1 MQSTQDP
8 RAGKDQ
14 DQTPEGE
21 AEAHTRE
28 ADDFAHQDP
37 GADEIAGDPPSEE
50 AIAKLIDENA
60 ELKDRLLRA
69 VAEAENVRRRSAKEK
84 ADASKFGISSFAR
97 DLMSVAD
104 NFSRALD
111 SLDDDIRES
120 GGETVKNLITGI
132 EMVERELLSAF
143 EKNGIAQV
151 CPVSGDKFDPNLH
164 QAIAEIPVDNQPS
177 GTVVEATQIGYL
189 LDDRLLRPAM
199 VVVARNAGGGG
210 GPQQGGDPDAQDP
223 GANVNTTV

>member
-8 RAGKDQ
+8 ETGKPREENAE
-14 DQTPEGE
+14 TE
-21 AEAHTRE
+21 ATAAE
-28 ADDFAHQDP
+28 QDP
-37 GADEIAGDPPSEE
+37 SADPALGDLAGDPPSEE

-69 VAEAENVRRRSAKEK
+69 VAEAENVRRRSEKEK

-111 SLDDDIRES
+111 SVDEEIRAT

-143 EKNGIAQV
+143 EKNGIVQV
-151 CPVSGDKFDPNLH
+151 LPVSGDKFDPNLH
-164 QAIAEIPVDNQPS
+164 QAIAEIPVETQPS
-177 GTVVEATQIGYL
+177 GTVVEVTQIGYL

-199 VVVARNAGGGG
+199 VVVARNAGGNGG
-210 GPQQGGDPDAQDP
+210 QNQGGEPDVQDP

>member
-8 RAGKDQ
+8 SQGK
-14 DQTPEGE
+14 E
-21 AEAHTRE
+21 
-28 ADDFAHQDP
+28 P
-37 GADEIAGDPPSEE
+37 GAETENAGAEIEGTETHEAATDELAGDPPSEE

-69 VAEAENVRRRSAKEK
+69 VAEAENVRRRSEKEK

-104 NFSRALD
+104 NFSRAMESTTD
-111 SLDDDIRES
+111 EMRES
-120 GGETVKNLITGI
+120 GGETVKNLITGV

-143 EKNGIAQV
+143 EKNGIKQV
-151 CPVSGDKFDPNLH
+151 RPVSGEKFDPNLH
-164 QAIAEIPVDNQPS
+164 QAIAEIPVETQPN
-177 GTVVEATQIGYL
+177 GTVVEVTQIGYL

-199 VVVARNAGGGG
+199 VVVARNAGGNGG
-210 GPQQGGDPDAQDP
+210 GGQAGDPDAQDP
-223 GANVNTTV
+223 GANINTTV

>member
-8 RAGKDQ
+8 QTGKNQDEAIESEDAAPDHDQAAPQ
-14 DQTPEGE
+14 DQALNEL
-21 AEAHTRE
+21 
-28 ADDFAHQDP
+28 
-37 GADEIAGDPPSEE
+37 AGDPPSEE
-50 AIAKLIDENA
+50 AVAKLIDENA

-69 VAEAENVRRRSAKEK
+69 VAEAENVRRRSEKEK

-111 SLDDDIRES
+111 SIDDEIRS
-120 GGETVKNLITGI
+120 TGGDTVKNLITGI

-151 CPVSGDKFDPNLH
+151 LPGSGDKFDPNLH
-164 QAIAEIPVDNQPS
+164 QAIAEIPVETQPN
-177 GTVVEATQIGYL
+177 GTVVEVTQIGYL

-199 VVVARNAGGGG
+199 VVVARNAGGNGG
-210 GPQQGGDPDAQDP
+210 QSQGGEPDVQDP